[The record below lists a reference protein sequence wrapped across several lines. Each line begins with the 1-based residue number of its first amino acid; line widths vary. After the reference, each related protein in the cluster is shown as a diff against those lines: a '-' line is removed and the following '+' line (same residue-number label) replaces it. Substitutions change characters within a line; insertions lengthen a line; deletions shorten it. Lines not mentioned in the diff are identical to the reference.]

1 MFEFLQVRQNAV
13 IFSDRDTNHENVS
26 PLLFGDFND
35 DILQLMKQ
43 DENHTDDDAQCNN
56 VLIDSCT
63 TTATTTNK
71 YDGVDGYAMN
81 DCGQLKKPN
90 NPTPMTSSQSD
101 PGYASA
107 HRTTVPTE
115 SHGVSRLS

>member
-1 MFEFLQVRQNAV
+1 MQVRQNAV

-43 DENHTDDDAQCNN
+43 EENHTDDEQSTVD
-56 VLIDSCT
+56 DSCP
-63 TTATTTNK
+63 NK
-71 YDGVDGYAMN
+71 YDGVDYYAIN
-81 DCGQLKKPN
+81 DCGQLKPN

-115 SHGVSRLS
+115 SHGVSYI

>member
-1 MFEFLQVRQNAV
+1 MRQNAV
-13 IFSDRDTNHENVS
+13 VFSDRDTNHENVS

-43 DENHTDDDAQCNN
+43 DANHLDDDDEQC
-56 VLIDSCT
+56 DSC
-63 TTATTTNK
+63 TTTNK
-71 YDGVDGYAMN
+71 YDGVDYYAIN

-90 NPTPMTSSQSD
+90 NPTPMTSSESD

-107 HRTTVPTE
+107 HRTNVPTE
-115 SHGVSRLS
+115 SHGVS

>member
-1 MFEFLQVRQNAV
+1 METYRFCFVYLQVRQNAV
-13 IFSDRDTNHENVS
+13 IFSDYDTNHENVS

-43 DENHTDDDAQCNN
+43 EENHTDDEQSTFVN
-56 VLIDSCT
+56 SC
-63 TTATTTNK
+63 TNK
-71 YDGVDGYAMN
+71 YDGVDYYAIN
-81 DCGQLKKPN
+81 DCGQLKPN
-90 NPTPMTSSQSD
+90 NPTPTTSSQSD

-115 SHGVSRLS
+115 SHVVR